1 MLIVLMKNVSYI
13 INLRL
18 KLLLKNVKAF
28 LKLEKIK
35 DFLAHTKHDV
45 EIFVKYIKKRNK
57 IFLFNIIMNQELINN
72 IKIWINN
79 DNQIKELQKKI
90 KLLREDKKKCTIKL
104 VNMMKENDIDAFDIN
119 DGKLLYTKTEIKTP
133 ISKKH
138 LLTSVSEYFKG
149 DKQTIENLCN
159 FILDTR
165 KTKTTENIKRKIKK

>member
-1 MLIVLMKNVSYI
+1 
-13 INLRL
+13 
-18 KLLLKNVKAF
+18 
-28 LKLEKIK
+28 
-35 DFLAHTKHDV
+35 
-45 EIFVKYIKKRNK
+45 
-57 IFLFNIIMNQELINN
+57 MNQELINN

-104 VNMMKENDIDAFDIN
+104 VNIMKENDIDAFDIN
-119 DGKLLYTKTEIKTP
+119 DGKILYTKTEIKTP

>member
-1 MLIVLMKNVSYI
+1 
-13 INLRL
+13 
-18 KLLLKNVKAF
+18 
-28 LKLEKIK
+28 
-35 DFLAHTKHDV
+35 
-45 EIFVKYIKKRNK
+45 
-57 IFLFNIIMNQELINN
+57 MNQELINN

-104 VNMMKENDIDAFDIN
+104 VNIMKENDIDAFDIN

>member
-1 MLIVLMKNVSYI
+1 
-13 INLRL
+13 
-18 KLLLKNVKAF
+18 
-28 LKLEKIK
+28 
-35 DFLAHTKHDV
+35 
-45 EIFVKYIKKRNK
+45 
-57 IFLFNIIMNQELINN
+57 MNQELINN